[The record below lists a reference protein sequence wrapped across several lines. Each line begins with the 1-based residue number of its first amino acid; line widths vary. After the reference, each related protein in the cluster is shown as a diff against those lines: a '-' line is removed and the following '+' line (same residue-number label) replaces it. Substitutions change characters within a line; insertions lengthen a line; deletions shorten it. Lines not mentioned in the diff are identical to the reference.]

1 MTIFSELIIDV
12 HKFHYHP
19 SYTIV
24 MDCYTEAG
32 HTLCYFVT
40 NQTNYMHFTITS
52 KAGLTENVVDP

>member
-12 HKFHYHP
+12 HEFRYHP

-40 NQTNYMHFTITS
+40 N
-52 KAGLTENVVDP
+52 